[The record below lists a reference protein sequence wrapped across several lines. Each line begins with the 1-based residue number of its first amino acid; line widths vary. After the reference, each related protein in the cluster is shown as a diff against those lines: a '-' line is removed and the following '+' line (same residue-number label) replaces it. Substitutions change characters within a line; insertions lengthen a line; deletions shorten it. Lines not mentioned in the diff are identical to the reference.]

1 MGAPAEPRAPLRDAG
16 GPEAT
21 AGERPAG
28 VLLTI
33 AYDGR
38 DFSGFAL
45 QRDVRTV
52 AGELLG
58 ALRAIDPAIAE
69 VRGASRTDAGVHARG
84 QRVAFD
90 PVAERPLTAWVHG
103 AQRQLPDAISIR
115 RASFVPRGFT
125 PRFAS
130 RWKRYRYLLLADG
143 ARDPFWTDR
152 AWRVPELHDPAA
164 VARAVAEAAA
174 AVGTHDFRAFRTASD
189 QRVETVR
196 TVHEVTITSSAD
208 DPRLVRV
215 DVRGNAFMHNMVRI
229 LVGTIVDV
237 ARGRLAPGA
246 IGRALQS
253 GDRRQGGITAPAEG
267 LYLEEM
273 ELDVVEGDVL
283 AP

>member
-1 MGAPAEPRAPLRDAG
+1 MGAPAEPRAPHSRAG
-16 GPEAT
+16 GADAA
-21 AGERPAG
+21 AGEGPAG

-58 ALRAIDPAIAE
+58 ALRTIDPAIAE

-90 PVAERPLTAWVHG
+90 PVADRPLTAWVHG

-115 RASFVPRGFT
+115 RAAFVPRGFT
-125 PRFAS
+125 PRFAA
-130 RWKRYRYLLLADG
+130 RWKRYRYLLVTDG
-143 ARDPFWTDR
+143 VRDPFWADR
-152 AWRVPELHDPAA
+152 AWRVPELREPGAMT
-164 VARAVAEAAA
+164 RALAEAAT
-174 AVGTHDFRAFRTASD
+174 AVGTHDFRAFRTAKD
-189 QRVETVR
+189 QRTDTVR
-196 TVHEVTITSSAD
+196 TVEEVTITTSAD

-229 LVGTIVDV
+229 MVGTIVDV
-237 ARGRLAPGA
+237 ARRRLAPGA
-246 IGRALQS
+246 IARALAS
-253 GDRRQGGITAPAEG
+253 GDRRQGGMTAPAEG
-267 LYLEEM
+267 LYLEDM
-273 ELDVVEGDVL
+273 ELDVEEREIL

>member
-1 MGAPAEPRAPLRDAG
+1 
-16 GPEAT
+16 
-21 AGERPAG
+21 

-38 DFSGFAL
+38 GFSGFAP
-45 QRDVRTV
+45 QPHARTI

-58 ALRAIDPAIAE
+58 ALRAIDPRIAE
-69 VRGASRTDAGVHARG
+69 VRGASRTDAGVHARA

-90 PVAERPLTAWVHG
+90 PVAERPLSAWVLG
-103 AQRQLPDAISIR
+103 AARHLPEGIAIR
-115 RASFVPRGFT
+115 RAAAVPRGFT
-125 PRFAS
+125 PRFAA

-143 ARDPFWTDR
+143 ARDPFLEGR
-152 AWRVPELHDPAA
+152 AWRVPELRGAEA
-164 VARAVAEAAA
+164 IARAASEAAA

-189 QRVETVR
+189 PRVDTVR
-196 TVHEVTITSSAD
+196 AMHEVTVSRGAD

-215 DVRGNAFMHNMVRI
+215 DVRGSAFMHNMVRI

-246 IGRALQS
+246 IGRALAS
-253 GDRRQGGITAPAEG
+253 GDRRDGGVTAPADG

-273 ELDVVEGDVL
+273 ELDVEE
-283 AP
+283 AAAFEP

>member
-1 MGAPAEPRAPLRDAG
+1 MGAPAEPRAPLVQPGRVAG
-16 GPEAT
+16 GE
-21 AGERPAG
+21 GPAG
-28 VLLTI
+28 VLLTV

-38 DFSGFAL
+38 DFSGFAP

-58 ALRAIDPAIAE
+58 ALRTVDPSIAE

-125 PRFAS
+125 PRFAA
-130 RWKRYRYLLLADG
+130 RWKRYRYLLLTEG
-143 ARDPFWTDR
+143 VRDPFWSDR
-152 AWRVPELHDPAA
+152 AWRVPELREPGAMTLA
-164 VARAVAEAAA
+164 LAEAAA

-189 QRVETVR
+189 QRTETVR
-196 TVHEVTITSSAD
+196 TILEVAITTSSD

-246 IGRALQS
+246 IARALAS
-253 GDRRQGGITAPAEG
+253 GERRHGGITAPADG

-273 ELDVVEGDVL
+273 ELDVEEGEVL